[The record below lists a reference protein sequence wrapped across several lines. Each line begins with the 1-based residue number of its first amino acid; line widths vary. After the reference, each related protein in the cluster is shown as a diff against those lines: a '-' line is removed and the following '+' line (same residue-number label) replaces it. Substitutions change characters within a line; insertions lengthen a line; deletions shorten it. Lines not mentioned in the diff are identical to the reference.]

1 MDKKNFIYFPSFSA
15 GAMGNQ
21 LEKNLSLDNDMT
33 IRFYS
38 DEFPERYRHR
48 EMLITAGHHFKDDD
62 YKNDLGLTDKNLVMG
77 DSGGY
82 QIASGAIKWRLEIR
96 DRIFKW
102 LEKNSDV
109 AMNLDIP
116 PKIKYEGKYEECL
129 AISKDNFKYFADNQ
143 SGNTDFLNVI
153 QGTSEYEYM
162 NWYDEVKEYPFQ
174 GWAVGGGGRNLYTFM
189 SGVMTI
195 LNGKEHLKDDSRWI
209 HILGVSKIKDF
220 LMLEQLQKSL
230 NEVGSN
236 MRVTTDSSSPDRAVV
251 FGSFYSGYSI
261 KRATFESIN
270 IPKYDETFK
279 DLDTKYLPQITEFDR
294 EYLKDA
300 ITWDHTFD
308 WKGNCTMAI
317 RLHNFMVFKQAIDR
331 CIYYVN
337 SHPYILEQAVSADMF
352 KLLNSIDEMV
362 KSDKPYEVFQRYK
375 PLYLKLSNVNTNT
388 NTKEH
393 SFF

>member
-1 MDKKNFIYFPSFSA
+1 MSKKNFIYFPSFSA

-21 LEKNLSLDNDMT
+21 LEKNLSLDNDLT

-102 LEKNSDV
+102 LEN
-109 AMNLDIP
+109 
-116 PKIKYEGKYEECL
+116 
-129 AISKDNFKYFADNQ
+129 NQ

-162 NWYDEVKEYPFQ
+162 NWYDEVKEFPFQ

-270 IPKYDETFK
+270 VPKYEESFK
-279 DLDTKYLPQITEFDR
+279 GLDTKYLPQITEFDR
-294 EYLKDA
+294 EYLRDA
-300 ITWDHTFD
+300 VTWDHTFD

-331 CIYYVN
+331 CVYYVN

-362 KSDKPYEVFQRYK
+362 KSDKPYEVFQKYK

-388 NTKEH
+388 ETKQH